1 MITDI
6 FKTYSNFLYQ
16 GGPVVLILFFISI
29 YLFVLIFAKF
39 KHLFFD
45 MHHIQD
51 EYKQNLANIK
61 NDDLYLLNITS
72 LKSDYKGI
80 VKKDFY
86 IIHGL
91 LDKMYL
97 EHQPAEMLFS
107 KEQVFKIEND
117 VLGFHFPW
125 YYIGKQTT
133 YIPPENTPEKIRQ
146 GSYVNGPFLSHSLLR
161 RTEEEH
167 IKHTD
172 RPTEDYSDGYAEF
185 FFEIFHNWMNQNNK
199 SYNNIL
205 HNYNKW
211 K

>member
-61 NDDLYLLNITS
+61 NDDFYLLNITS
-72 LKSDYKGI
+72 LKSDYKSI

-86 IIHGL
+86 IIQTLIALCPILGL
-91 LDKMYL
+91 LGTVTGMIEVFDVVSFFGTGNARALASGITKATLPTMTGMAISIVGLLTYTVL
-97 EHQPAEMLFS
+97 NS
-107 KEQVFKIEND
+107 KSQSIISE
-117 VLGFHFPW
+117 L
-125 YYIGKQTT
+125 
-133 YIPPENTPEKIRQ
+133 
-146 GSYVNGPFLSHSLLR
+146 
-161 RTEEEH
+161 
-167 IKHTD
+167 
-172 RPTEDYSDGYAEF
+172 
-185 FFEIFHNWMNQNNK
+185 
-199 SYNNIL
+199 
-205 HNYNKW
+205 
-211 K
+211 

>member
-1 MITDI
+1 MITGI

-72 LKSDYKGI
+72 LKSDYKSI

-86 IIHGL
+86 IIQTLIALCPILGL
-91 LDKMYL
+91 LGTVTGMIEVFDVVSFFGTGNARALASGITKATLPTMTGMAISIVGLLTYTVL
-97 EHQPAEMLFS
+97 NS
-107 KEQVFKIEND
+107 KSQSIISE
-117 VLGFHFPW
+117 L
-125 YYIGKQTT
+125 
-133 YIPPENTPEKIRQ
+133 
-146 GSYVNGPFLSHSLLR
+146 
-161 RTEEEH
+161 
-167 IKHTD
+167 
-172 RPTEDYSDGYAEF
+172 
-185 FFEIFHNWMNQNNK
+185 
-199 SYNNIL
+199 
-205 HNYNKW
+205 
-211 K
+211 